1 MDTLSTTL
9 DAVCLASQMILESG
23 GETYRA
29 EETVERMCQGLGI
42 PRVDV
47 LALPTGLMLTMT
59 MEDDSTL
66 SRIVRVRNRS
76 TDLGRMDQCN
86 DISRKVASGHMSA
99 EEALQALREIR
110 QFTPQRRFLLVGAS
124 ALSAASFTVM
134 LGGSWI
140 DFIVSFFCG
149 ALVQLLMPPLQKM
162 RVPVLISS
170 MIAGALTT
178 LMALTSTL
186 LLPGVTIEPII
197 SGAIMP
203 LLPGLAVT
211 NAMRDTMRGD
221 LVSGG
226 ARAIEAILSVMMLA
240 AGIGLMLSMW
250 GGIRA

>member
-66 SRIVRVRNRS
+66 SRIVRVHNRS
-76 TDLGRMDQCN
+76 TDLGRIDQCN

-99 EEALQALREIR
+99 EEALKALRAIR
-110 QFTPQRRFLLVGAS
+110 QSTPQRRFLLVGAS

>member
-1 MDTLSTTL
+1 MERVVTIL
-9 DAVCLASQMILESG
+9 DAVCLASQMILECG

-29 EETVERMCQGLGI
+29 EETVERMCQGLGV
-42 PRVDV
+42 PQVDA
-47 LALPTGLMLTMT
+47 LALPTGLMLTV
-59 MEDDSTL
+59 TL
-66 SRIVRVRNRS
+66 SDENTYTRIVRVHDR
-76 TDLGRMDQCN
+76 TIDLGRIDQCN
-86 DISRKVASGHMSA
+86 AVSRQVAAGKLSA
-99 EEALQALREIR
+99 EDALKRLQKIHRTR
-110 QFTPQRRFLLVGAS
+110 TDRRWLLVGAS
-124 ALSAASFTVM
+124 ALSAASFTLM

-140 DFIVSFFCG
+140 DFGVSFFCG
-149 ALVQLLMPPLQKM
+149 ALVQMVLPPLMKM

-178 LMALTSTL
+178 LMALVSTL
-186 LLPGVTIEPII
+186 PLPAVAIEPVI

-211 NAMRDTMRGD
+211 NAMRDTIRGD

-226 ARAIEAILSVMMLA
+226 ARVIEAILSVMMLA

>member
-1 MDTLSTTL
+1 M
-9 DAVCLASQMILESG
+9 
-23 GETYRA
+23 
-29 EETVERMCQGLGI
+29 
-42 PRVDV
+42 VDV
-47 LALPTGLMLTMT
+47 LALPTGLMLTLET
-59 MEDDSTL
+59 DEGNTIT
-66 SRIVRVRNRS
+66 RIVRVRNRS
-76 TDLGRMDQCN
+76 TDLGRMDRCN

-99 EEALQALREIR
+99 DEALRALREI
-110 QFTPQRRFLLVGAS
+110 QHTAPQRRWLPVGAS

-134 LGGSWI
+134 LGGSWT
-140 DFIVSFFCG
+140 DFGVSFFCG
-149 ALVQLLMPPLQKM
+149 ALVQLVLPPLQKM

-178 LMALTSTL
+178 LMALVSTL
-186 LLPGVTIEPII
+186 AVPGVTIEPVI

-211 NAMRDTMRGD
+211 NAMRDTIRGD

-226 ARAIEAILSVMMLA
+226 ARVIEAILSVIMLA

>member
-1 MDTLSTTL
+1 METILTAL

-29 EETVERMCQGLGI
+29 EETVEKMCQGLGI
-42 PRVDV
+42 PQADV
-47 LALPTGLMLTMT
+47 LALPTGLMLTLT
-59 MEDDSTL
+59 LDDGSNL
-66 SRIVRVRNRS
+66 SRIVRVHDR
-76 TDLGRMDQCN
+76 TVDLERIDQCN
-86 DISRKVASGHMSA
+86 AVSRKVAAGKMSA
-99 EEALQALREIR
+99 EDALGQLRQIHKTR
-110 QFTPQRRFLLVGAS
+110 KDRRWLLVGAS

-134 LGGSWI
+134 LGGSWT
-140 DFIVSFFCG
+140 DFGVSFFCG
-149 ALVQLLMPPLQKM
+149 ALVQLVLPPLQKM

-178 LMALTSTL
+178 LMALVSTL
-186 LLPGVTIEPII
+186 ALPGVTIEPVI

-211 NAMRDTMRGD
+211 NAMRDTIRGD

-226 ARAIEAILSVMMLA
+226 ARVIEAILSVMMLA

-250 GGIRA
+250 GGISA